1 MAKYRVAVIGTV
13 GKSVLIDDTLSSRV
27 AALETQI
34 ANVGGV
40 TAHSALTGLQ
50 QGDDHPQYTMW
61 AAPETIK
68 ALWNFQVIPYIQG
81 ETLAEY
87 IEDVVAGGSDPFI
100 SDSPSITWTYDD
112 TGNHLQADVVDEYI
126 EDLVGSMLV
135 NTTYIDLDYGDS
147 DGSIKAILDTGAV
160 LDLIGSQFQDSSTID
175 FTYDSGT
182 KRTSAAV
189 IQSFAYAWTAMH
201 SFQAAGNGTGN
212 ASLELRSTRPQLN
225 WYDTDGSAG
234 AKAGGFDFT
243 GGTVTA
249 FFDDDT
255 FAGRSTWLIASR
267 SGASMTSLTLTA
279 STSYILNTGKLRLPG
294 DNQELQIG
302 ASDDLRMYHDGTN
315 SVIRNDTGDLQFS
328 MGGTVKARL
337 SQGSNTYFRV
347 QRATQATGEVGINII
362 GGTGG
367 TDWFVY
373 MPSSNNELRFFEGS
387 ADHYSMSSTAFRV
400 REDSVEIQL
409 GASSD
414 LRLYHDGTNSIVR
427 TDTGG
432 LRLQFSTNNRMEVN
446 TTGVG
451 FNGATP
457 IARPDYTITNPTT
470 NRSIDVSAI
479 THAQLA
485 QVVGTM
491 IQDFINYGLYQ

>member
-13 GKSVLIDDTLSSRV
+13 GKSVLIDDSLSSRV
-27 AALETQI
+27 ARLETQI
-34 ANVGGV
+34 ATVGGV
-40 TAHSALTGLQ
+40 TRHSQLLGLQ

-61 AAPETIK
+61 AAPETI
-68 ALWNFQVIPYIQG
+68 AAPWNFSVIPFIQG

-100 SDSPSITWTYDD
+100 ADSPSITWTYDD

-160 LDLIGSQFQDSSTID
+160 LDLVGTAAFQDSSTID

-189 IQSFAYAWTAMH
+189 VQSYAYTWTNTH
-201 SFQAAGNGTGN
+201 VFTQAFGVQ
-212 ASLELRSTRPQLN
+212 LRSTDPAIVF
-225 WYDTDGSAG
+225 YDTDGNLNAKGLLLRQQNDNFLFQLLNDAENATSDVIKGNRTGLVLNFLEFGSTDSA
-234 AKAGGFDFT
+234 K
-243 GGTVTA
+243 
-249 FFDDDT
+249 
-255 FAGRSTWLIASR
+255 I
-267 SGASMTSLTLTA
+267 
-279 STSYILNTGKLRLPG
+279 RLPK

-302 ASDDLRMYHDGTN
+302 ASQDLRM
-315 SVIRNDTGDLQFS
+315 
-328 MGGTVKARL
+328 
-337 SQGSNTYFRV
+337 
-347 QRATQATGEVGINII
+347 
-362 GGTGG
+362 
-367 TDWFVY
+367 
-373 MPSSNNELRFFEGS
+373 
-387 ADHYSMSSTAFRV
+387 
-400 REDSVEIQL
+400 
-409 GASSD
+409 
-414 LRLYHDGTNSIVR
+414 YHDGTNSIVR
-427 TDTGG
+427 TDTGS

-457 IARPDYTITNPTT
+457 ITRPDYTVTNPTT
-470 NRSIDVSAI
+470 NRSIDVSTI